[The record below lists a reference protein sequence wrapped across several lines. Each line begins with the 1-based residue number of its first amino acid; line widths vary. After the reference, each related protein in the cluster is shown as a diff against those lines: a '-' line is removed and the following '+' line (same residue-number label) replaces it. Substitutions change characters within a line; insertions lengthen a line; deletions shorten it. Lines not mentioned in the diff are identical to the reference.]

1 MYEKY
6 FLPNKTFESKEQCL
20 IVRKQERGEVF
31 VGCKHIT
38 ALFQSILHLF
48 QKKDR
53 PSALVE
59 LGSPNLPLK
68 CYDFDVRF
76 PPTGTRTEFLLSSP

>member
-31 VGCKHIT
+31 VGCKHIR
-38 ALFQSILHLF
+38 ALFQSILHLV
-48 QKKDR
+48 QEKKTT
-53 PSALVE
+53 P
-59 LGSPNLPLK
+59 
-68 CYDFDVRF
+68 
-76 PPTGTRTEFLLSSP
+76 LLSLSLELPIFL